1 MKTYMKSVVLVTAL
15 AGPTFTQADP
25 SFGFGVTL
33 VFGGDV
39 AAGVRVFS
47 DDEPESAVLAIGA
60 DYKFGS
66 GAIRPTVGAAYL
78 DEDFYVDF
86 SLGYDLGIGALDYGI
101 GIGGAFDTEEESSG
115 SPAPSTDGP
124 T

>member
-1 MKTYMKSVVLVTAL
+1 MKRFVTPLALSAAL
-15 AGPTFTQADP
+15 AAPMAAQAEP
-25 SFGFGVTL
+25 SFGFGVTF

-39 AAGVRVFS
+39 AAGIRIFS
-47 DDEPESAVLAIGA
+47 DDEPESAVLALGA

-66 GAIRPTVGAAYL
+66 GSLRPTVGAAYL

-86 SLGYDLGIGALDYGI
+86 SLGYDVGIGALDYGV
-101 GIGGAFDTEEESSG
+101 GIGGAFDTEEDSSG
-115 SPAPSTDGP
+115 SSAPSTDGP